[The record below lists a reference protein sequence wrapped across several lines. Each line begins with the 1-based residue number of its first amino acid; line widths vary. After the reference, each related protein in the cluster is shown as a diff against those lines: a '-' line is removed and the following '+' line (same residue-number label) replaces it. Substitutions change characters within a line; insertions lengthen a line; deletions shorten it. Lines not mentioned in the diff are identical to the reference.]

1 MIKNIEDLKKQTKD
15 SFFLIAGPC
24 AIESDEISF
33 EIAERISRITK
44 KLNIPFIFKG
54 SYKKANRS
62 RLDSFTGI
70 GDKKALEILDE
81 IRTNFN
87 VPVITDVHTK
97 EDIDLAKSY
106 VDILQIPAFLCR
118 QTDLIL
124 HASKTNLPINIKK
137 GQFMSASSMKFVV
150 EKIESVGNKRILLT
164 ERGTSFGHN
173 DLIVDF
179 RQIHLMKQL
188 NYPVIID
195 VTHSLQ
201 LPNQK
206 SGITGGRPEFID
218 VISKAGIA
226 SGVDGVFLETH
237 FKPEEALSDGHN
249 MLKLSSLDHLLKKL
263 SDLYR
268 AL

>member
-1 MIKNIEDLKKQTKD
+1 MNVLDNIFNKKQ
-15 SFFLIAGPC
+15 SNFFLIAGPC
-24 AIESDEISF
+24 VVENSKDAFKICKEIMKSCDNY
-33 EIAERISRITK
+33 
-44 KLNIPFIFKG
+44 NIPFIFK
-54 SYKKANRS
+54 SSFKKANRS
-62 RLDSFTGI
+62 SLNSFTGI

-150 EKIESVGNKRILLT
+150 EKIESVGNKKILLT

-188 NYPVIID
+188 NYPIIID

-218 VISKAGIA
+218 VISKAGIS
-226 SGVDGVFLETH
+226 SGVNGVFLETH

>member
-1 MIKNIEDLKKQTKD
+1 MNILDNIFNKKQ
-15 SFFLIAGPC
+15 SNFFLIAGPC
-24 AIESDEISF
+24 VVENSKDAFKICKEIMKSCDNY
-33 EIAERISRITK
+33 
-44 KLNIPFIFKG
+44 NIPFIFK
-54 SYKKANRS
+54 SSFKKANRS
-62 RLDSFTGI
+62 SLNSFTGI

-97 EDIDLAKSY
+97 KDIDLAKSY

-124 HASKTNLPINIKK
+124 HASKTKLPINIKK

-150 EKIESVGNKRILLT
+150 EKIESVGNKRILIT
-164 ERGTSFGHN
+164 ERGSSFGHN

-206 SGITGGRPEFID
+206 SGVTGGRPELID

-226 SGVDGVFLETH
+226 SGVNGVFLETH

>member
-1 MIKNIEDLKKQTKD
+1 MQWVRRHIKYGADWIKLHATGSVPGRSGELLVWNREEIKAACQTAHEL
-15 SFFLIAGPC
+15 S
-24 AIESDEISF
+24 
-33 EIAERISRITK
+33 
-44 KLNIPFIFKG
+44 
-54 SYKKANRS
+54 
-62 RLDSFTGI
+62 
-70 GDKKALEILDE
+70 
-81 IRTNFN
+81 
-87 VPVITDVHTK
+87 VPVMAH
-97 EDIDLAKSY
+97 
-106 VDILQIPAFLCR
+106 CR
-118 QTDLIL
+118 GAQSVKVCAEEGVDLIL
-124 HASKTNLPINIKK
+124 HASRTKLPINIKK

-188 NYPVIID
+188 NYPIIID

-226 SGVDGVFLETH
+226 SGVNGVFLETH

>member
-1 MIKNIEDLKKQTKD
+1 MNVLDNIFNKKQCN
-15 SFFLIAGPC
+15 FFLIAGPC
-24 AIESDEISF
+24 VVENSKDAFKICKEIMKSCDNY
-33 EIAERISRITK
+33 
-44 KLNIPFIFKG
+44 NIPFIFK
-54 SYKKANRS
+54 SSFKKANRS
-62 RLDSFTGI
+62 SLNSFTGI

-124 HASKTNLPINIKK
+124 HASKTKLPINIKK

-150 EKIESVGNKRILLT
+150 EKIESVGNKRIFIT
-164 ERGTSFGHN
+164 ERGSSFGHN

-179 RQIHLMKQL
+179 RQIHLMKNL

-206 SGITGGRPEFID
+206 SGVTGGHPEFIE

-226 SGVDGVFLETH
+226 SGVNGVFLETH
-237 FKPEEALSDGHN
+237 FKPEEALSDSHN
-249 MLKLSSLDHLLKKL
+249 MLRLSSLDHLLKKL

>member
-1 MIKNIEDLKKQTKD
+1 MNVLDNIFNKKQCN
-15 SFFLIAGPC
+15 FFLIAGPC
-24 AIESDEISF
+24 VLENSKDAFKICKEIMKSCDNY
-33 EIAERISRITK
+33 
-44 KLNIPFIFKG
+44 NIPFIFK
-54 SYKKANRS
+54 SSFKKANRS
-62 RLDSFTGI
+62 SLNSFTGI

-124 HASKTNLPINIKK
+124 HASKTKLPINIKK

-150 EKIESVGNKRILLT
+150 EKIESVGNKRIFIT
-164 ERGTSFGHN
+164 ERGSSFGHN

-179 RQIHLMKQL
+179 RQIHLMKNL

-206 SGITGGRPEFID
+206 SGVTGGHPEFIE

-226 SGVDGVFLETH
+226 SGVNGVFLETH
-237 FKPEEALSDGHN
+237 FKPEEALSDSHN
-249 MLKLSSLDHLLKKL
+249 MLRLSSLDHLLKKL

>member
-1 MIKNIEDLKKQTKD
+1 MNVLDNIFNKKQ
-15 SFFLIAGPC
+15 SNFFLIAGPC
-24 AIESDEISF
+24 VVENSKDAFKICKEIMKSCDNY
-33 EIAERISRITK
+33 
-44 KLNIPFIFKG
+44 NIPFIFK
-54 SYKKANRS
+54 SSFKKANRS
-62 RLDSFTGI
+62 SLNSFTGI

-81 IRTNFN
+81 IRKNFN

-124 HASKTNLPINIKK
+124 HASRTKLPINIKK

-226 SGVDGVFLETH
+226 SGVNGVFLETH
-237 FKPEEALSDGHN
+237 FNPEEALSDGHN
-249 MLKLSSLDHLLKKL
+249 MLKLSSLDRLLKKL

>member
-1 MIKNIEDLKKQTKD
+1 MNVLDNIFNKKQGN
-15 SFFLIAGPC
+15 FFLIAGPC
-24 AIESDEISF
+24 VVENSKDAFKICKEIMKSCDNY
-33 EIAERISRITK
+33 
-44 KLNIPFIFKG
+44 NIPFIFK
-54 SYKKANRS
+54 SSFKKANRS
-62 RLDSFTGI
+62 SLNSFTGI

-124 HASKTNLPINIKK
+124 HASKTKLPINIKK

-150 EKIESVGNKRILLT
+150 EKIESVGNKRIFIT
-164 ERGTSFGHN
+164 ERGSSFGHN

-179 RQIHLMKQL
+179 RQIHLMKNL

-206 SGITGGRPEFID
+206 SGVTGGHPEFIE

-226 SGVDGVFLETH
+226 SGVNGVFLETH
-237 FKPEEALSDGHN
+237 FKPEEALSDSHN
-249 MLKLSSLDHLLKKL
+249 MLRLSSLDHLLKKL

>member
-1 MIKNIEDLKKQTKD
+1 MNVLDNIFNKKQ
-15 SFFLIAGPC
+15 SNFFLIAGPC
-24 AIESDEISF
+24 VVENSKDAFKICKEIMKSCDNY
-33 EIAERISRITK
+33 
-44 KLNIPFIFKG
+44 NIPFIFK
-54 SYKKANRS
+54 SSFKKANRS
-62 RLDSFTGI
+62 SLNSFTGI

-81 IRTNFN
+81 IRTYFN

-124 HASKTNLPINIKK
+124 HASRTKLPINIKK

-226 SGVDGVFLETH
+226 SGVNGVFLETH

-249 MLKLSSLDHLLKKL
+249 MLKLSSLAHLLKKL

>member
-1 MIKNIEDLKKQTKD
+1 MNVLDNIFNKKQCN
-15 SFFLIAGPC
+15 FFLIAGPC
-24 AIESDEISF
+24 VVENSKDAFKICKEIMKSCDNY
-33 EIAERISRITK
+33 
-44 KLNIPFIFKG
+44 NIPFIFK
-54 SYKKANRS
+54 SSFKKANRS
-62 RLDSFTGI
+62 SLNSFTGI

-124 HASKTNLPINIKK
+124 HASKTKLPINIKK
-137 GQFMSASSMKFVV
+137 GQFMSASSMKFVI
-150 EKIESVGNKRILLT
+150 EKIESVGNKRIFIT
-164 ERGTSFGHN
+164 ERGSSFGHN

-179 RQIHLMKQL
+179 RQIHLMKNL

-206 SGITGGRPEFID
+206 SGVTGGHPEFIE

-226 SGVDGVFLETH
+226 SGVNGVFLETH
-237 FKPEEALSDGHN
+237 FKPEEALSDSHN
-249 MLKLSSLDHLLKKL
+249 MLRLSSLDHLLKKL

>member
-1 MIKNIEDLKKQTKD
+1 MNVLDNIFNKKQCN
-15 SFFLIAGPC
+15 FFLIAGPC
-24 AIESDEISF
+24 VVENSKDAFKICKEIMKSCDNY
-33 EIAERISRITK
+33 
-44 KLNIPFIFKG
+44 NIPFIFK
-54 SYKKANRS
+54 SSFKKANRS
-62 RLDSFTGI
+62 SLNSFTGI

-124 HASKTNLPINIKK
+124 HASKTKLPINIKK

-150 EKIESVGNKRILLT
+150 EKIESVGNKRIFIT
-164 ERGTSFGHN
+164 ERGSSFGHN

-206 SGITGGRPEFID
+206 SGVTGGHPEFIE

-226 SGVDGVFLETH
+226 SGVNGVFLETH
-237 FKPEEALSDGHN
+237 FKPEEALSDSHN
-249 MLKLSSLDHLLKKL
+249 MLRLSSLDHLLKKL

>member
-1 MIKNIEDLKKQTKD
+1 MNVLDNIFNKKQNN
-15 SFFLIAGPC
+15 FFLIAGPC
-24 AIESDEISF
+24 VLENSKDAFKICKEIMKSCYNY
-33 EIAERISRITK
+33 
-44 KLNIPFIFKG
+44 NIPFIFK
-54 SYKKANRS
+54 SSFKKANRS
-62 RLDSFTGI
+62 SLNSFTGI

-124 HASKTNLPINIKK
+124 HASRTKLPINIKK

-206 SGITGGRPEFID
+206 SGITGGCPEFID

>member
-1 MIKNIEDLKKQTKD
+1 VNVLDNIFNKKQ
-15 SFFLIAGPC
+15 SNFFLIAGPC
-24 AIESDEISF
+24 VVENSKDTFKICEEIIKSCDNY
-33 EIAERISRITK
+33 
-44 KLNIPFIFKG
+44 NIPFIFK
-54 SYKKANRS
+54 SSFKKANRS
-62 RLDSFTGI
+62 SLNSFTGI
-70 GDKKALEILDE
+70 GDKKALEILDG

-87 VPVITDVHTK
+87 IPVITDVHTN

-124 HASKTNLPINIKK
+124 HASKTKLPINIKK

-150 EKIESVGNKRILLT
+150 EKIKSVGNERILLT

-206 SGITGGRPEFID
+206 SGITGGLPEFID

-226 SGVDGVFLETH
+226 SGVNGVFLETH
-237 FKPEEALSDGHN
+237 FNPEEALSDGHN

>member
-1 MIKNIEDLKKQTKD
+1 MNVLDNIFNKKQ
-15 SFFLIAGPC
+15 SNFFLIAGPC
-24 AIESDEISF
+24 VIENSKDAFKICEEIMKSCDNY
-33 EIAERISRITK
+33 
-44 KLNIPFIFKG
+44 NIPFIFK
-54 SYKKANRS
+54 SSFKKANRS
-62 RLDSFTGI
+62 SLNSFTGI

-87 VPVITDVHTK
+87 VPIITDVHSK

-124 HASKTNLPINIKK
+124 HASKTKLPINIKK

-179 RQIHLMKQL
+179 RQIYLMKQL

-206 SGITGGRPEFID
+206 SGITGGSPEFID
-218 VISKAGIA
+218 IISKAGIA
-226 SGVDGVFLETH
+226 SGVNGIFLETH
-237 FKPEEALSDGHN
+237 FSPEEALSDGHN

>member
-1 MIKNIEDLKKQTKD
+1 MNVLDNIFNRKQIN
-15 SFFLIAGPC
+15 FFLIAGPC
-24 AIESDEISF
+24 VIENSKDAFKICEEIMKSCDNY
-33 EIAERISRITK
+33 
-44 KLNIPFIFKG
+44 NIPFIFK
-54 SYKKANRS
+54 SSFKKANRS
-62 RLDSFTGI
+62 SLNSFTGI
-70 GDKKALEILDE
+70 GDKKALEILNE

-87 VPVITDVHTK
+87 VPIITDVHSK
-97 EDIDLAKSY
+97 DDIDLAKSY

-118 QTDLIL
+118 QTDLIV
-124 HASKTNLPINIKK
+124 HASKTKLPINIKK

-150 EKIESVGNKRILLT
+150 EKIESVGNNRILLT
-164 ERGTSFGHN
+164 ERGSSFGHN

-195 VTHSLQ
+195 ATHSLQ

-206 SGITGGRPEFID
+206 SGITGGYPEFIE

-226 SGVDGVFLETH
+226 SGVNGVFLETH
-237 FKPEEALSDGHN
+237 FKPEKALSDGHN
-249 MLKLSSLDHLLKKL
+249 MLKLSSLDYLLNKL
-263 SDLYR
+263 SDLYK

>member
-1 MIKNIEDLKKQTKD
+1 MNVLDNIFNKKQCN
-15 SFFLIAGPC
+15 FFLIAGPC
-24 AIESDEISF
+24 VVENSKDAFKICKEIMKSCDNY
-33 EIAERISRITK
+33 
-44 KLNIPFIFKG
+44 NIPFIFK
-54 SYKKANRS
+54 SSFKKANRS
-62 RLDSFTGI
+62 SLNSFTGI

-81 IRTNFN
+81 IRKNFN

-124 HASKTNLPINIKK
+124 HASKTKLPINIKK

-150 EKIESVGNKRILLT
+150 EKIESVGNKRIFIT
-164 ERGTSFGHN
+164 ERGSSFGHN

-179 RQIHLMKQL
+179 RQIHLMKNL

-206 SGITGGRPEFID
+206 SGVTGGHPEFIE

-226 SGVDGVFLETH
+226 SGVNGVFLETH

>member
-1 MIKNIEDLKKQTKD
+1 MLVYICNSSVNVLDNIFNKKQ
-15 SFFLIAGPC
+15 SNFFLIAGPC
-24 AIESDEISF
+24 VLENSKDTYKICEEIMKSCDNY
-33 EIAERISRITK
+33 
-44 KLNIPFIFKG
+44 NIPFIFK
-54 SYKKANRS
+54 SSFKKANRS
-62 RLDSFTGI
+62 SLNSFTGI
-70 GDKKALEILDE
+70 GDKKALEILNE

-124 HASKTNLPINIKK
+124 HASKTNLPINIK

-226 SGVDGVFLETH
+226 KTH
-237 FKPEEALSDGHN
+237 FKPEEALSD
-249 MLKLSSLDHLLKKL
+249 S
-263 SDLYR
+263 
-268 AL
+268 

>member
-1 MIKNIEDLKKQTKD
+1 MNVLDNIFNKKQCN
-15 SFFLIAGPC
+15 FFLIAGPC
-24 AIESDEISF
+24 VVENSKDAFKICKEIMKSCDNY
-33 EIAERISRITK
+33 
-44 KLNIPFIFKG
+44 NIPFIFK
-54 SYKKANRS
+54 SSFKKANRS
-62 RLDSFTGI
+62 SLNSFTGI

-124 HASKTNLPINIKK
+124 HASKTKLPINIKK

-150 EKIESVGNKRILLT
+150 EKIESVGNKRIFVT
-164 ERGTSFGHN
+164 ERGSSFGHN

-179 RQIHLMKQL
+179 RQIHLMKNL

-206 SGITGGRPEFID
+206 SGVTGGHPEFIE

-226 SGVDGVFLETH
+226 SGVNGVFLETH
-237 FKPEEALSDGHN
+237 FKPEEALSDSHN
-249 MLKLSSLDHLLKKL
+249 MLRLSSLDHLLKKL

>member
-1 MIKNIEDLKKQTKD
+1 MNVLDNIFNKKQ
-15 SFFLIAGPC
+15 SNFFLIAGPC
-24 AIESDEISF
+24 VVENSKDAFKICKEIMKSCDNY
-33 EIAERISRITK
+33 
-44 KLNIPFIFKG
+44 NIPFIFK
-54 SYKKANRS
+54 SSFKKANRS
-62 RLDSFTGI
+62 SLNSFTGI

-81 IRTNFN
+81 IRKNFN

-124 HASKTNLPINIKK
+124 HASRTKLPINIKK

-226 SGVDGVFLETH
+226 SGVNGVFLETH